1 MESSISTGFSQLTV
15 KVTSLQAQEVP
26 LQKTAFPCA
35 VPVTPLE
42 DGLLLRLF
50 AVASQSLAHL
60 SLHCL
65 SKIAAIWGD
74 GCQFP
79 SQSGDSEAAESD
91 LLTPFPRPPEGL
103 FS

>member
-15 KVTSLQAQEVP
+15 KVTSLQAQGVR

-35 VPVTPLE
+35 VPVTPSE
-42 DGLLLRLF
+42 GGLLLRLF

-65 SKIAAIWGD
+65 SKMLFGETVVNSH
-74 GCQFP
+74 P
-79 SQSGDSEAAESD
+79 RVETLRLQS
-91 LLTPFPRPPEGL
+91 LT
-103 FS
+103 S